1 MSKFFKKGKKAK
13 NSSDLIVQTL
23 SAKQNHVSGQ
33 KLQGNWNLLFWQ
45 SFKINLIFL
54 PLHNA
59 LTLWFLSFL
68 CGDSLQVSLVN
79 NDLVVKLRHA
89 NKSV

>member
-33 KLQGNWNLLFWQ
+33 KLQGN
-45 SFKINLIFL
+45 
-54 PLHNA
+54 
-59 LTLWFLSFL
+59 
-68 CGDSLQVSLVN
+68 
-79 NDLVVKLRHA
+79 
-89 NKSV
+89 